1 MPASGRSL
9 LAGCIGGM
17 LRLKCD
23 EEIIHNLTQVYDAWS
38 FFLDHNDDALR
49 KVDAHTVECLESRIP
64 ARSLSDEK
72 VLRPLVEEG
81 SIFGSFTPSERE
93 HIWRNLKLYPR
104 RVPSIRLFLKD
115 LLYLETLVDC
125 VKKLVQPGRRQTV
138 FQAFRQSFVGAE
150 LQQSVSTDDS
160 VEEPH
165 FEKSYRELF
174 LFAMRQLEPLRPG
187 SVLLEKGEA
196 RQAVEKDP
204 RAWYNFAHEA
214 YRLGFRSS
222 SITDI
227 LSHNPD
233 RAVARSTL
241 LRARNPAVF
250 EYDEPEFE
258 SFVNQMMTMFNHARR
273 LDPLDEVPSL
283 VCDGNGEEVKRRSGR
298 PFRKAFEESA
308 KFLTFDNMHMR
319 DTDDA
324 GELTP
329 FFIRRDVYLSFFGSI
344 DGTDHSSSEAM
355 SMSPPSPA
363 EPDPELE
370 TSDNIHT
377 GLEVVVRRDEL
388 SEDAIAS
395 DDHPI
400 TGSRGLEDSPG
411 RLPHSPISSS
421 QYSQSSEDPRVGTG
435 IPHLIEN
442 ADWWRQDMTPKAGG
456 SALDP
461 SLNHSTIQF
470 ISLGG
475 SRPEVVEEMV
485 ISTTTDPVVE
495 AVAGRYASRG
505 MFLFNRQL
513 RSVAP
518 PQCLEV
524 ALEDEERAVFV
535 IPETR
540 STFSAASLL
549 ESSGLKRPAS
559 EEMISNRPRKMYIV

>member
-1 MPASGRSL
+1 MRQRAHAECHDLVNQTSNEHSLSAGEVYFHILRCDPSDTRTINSWWAQIQSLDKVRELKSLFSRKNLNAPFRALAKMPASGRSL
-9 LAGCIGGM
+9 LAGCIGNM

-38 FFLDHNDDALR
+38 FLLNHNDDALR
-49 KVDAHTVECLESRIP
+49 KVDAHTVKCLESRIP

-72 VLRPLVEEG
+72 FLRPLVEEG

-138 FQAFRQSFVGAE
+138 YRAFHQSFVGAE
-150 LQQSVSTDDS
+150 LQQSVSTDDN

-204 RAWYNFAHEA
+204 RAWYDFAQEA

-233 RAVARSTL
+233 RAAARSTL
-241 LRARNPAVF
+241 LRVRNPAVF
-250 EYDEPEFE
+250 EYDETEFE
-258 SFVNQMMTMFNHARR
+258 SFVDQMVTMFNQARR
-273 LDPLDEVPSL
+273 LDPLDEVPLSLDEVPSL
-283 VCDGNGEEVKRRSGR
+283 VCDGIGEEVKRRSGR

-344 DGTDHSSSEAM
+344 DGIDHSSSEAM
-355 SMSPPSPA
+355 FMGPPSPE
-363 EPDPELE
+363 EPDPKPEPELE

-377 GLEVVVRRDEL
+377 GLGMVVRRDEL
-388 SEDAIAS
+388 SENAIVRDNHS
-395 DDHPI
+395 I
-400 TGSRGLEDSPG
+400 TDSRGFGDSSG
-411 RLPHSPISSS
+411 RFPHSPRLF
-421 QYSQSSEDPRVGTG
+421 EPVFPVLRRPWGRTRNF
-435 IPHLIEN
+435 P
-442 ADWWRQDMTPKAGG
+442 
-456 SALDP
+456 LD
-461 SLNHSTIQF
+461 
-470 ISLGG
+470 
-475 SRPEVVEEMV
+475 
-485 ISTTTDPVVE
+485 
-495 AVAGRYASRG
+495 
-505 MFLFNRQL
+505 
-513 RSVAP
+513 
-518 PQCLEV
+518 
-524 ALEDEERAVFV
+524 
-535 IPETR
+535 
-540 STFSAASLL
+540 
-549 ESSGLKRPAS
+549 
-559 EEMISNRPRKMYIV
+559 

>member
-38 FFLDHNDDALR
+38 FFLDYNDDALR

-81 SIFGSFTPSERE
+81 VILGSFTLSERE
-93 HIWRNLKLYPR
+93 RIWRNLKLYPR

-115 LLYLETLVDC
+115 LLYLEILVDC

-138 FQAFRQSFVGAE
+138 YQAFHQSFEGVE
-150 LQQSVSTDDS
+150 LQRSVSIDDN
-160 VEEPH
+160 VGEPR

-174 LFAMRQLEPLRPG
+174 LFAMRQLEPLRLG

-204 RAWYNFAHEA
+204 RAWYDFAQEA
-214 YRLGFRSS
+214 DRLGFRSS

-233 RAVARSTL
+233 RAAARLTL
-241 LRARNPAVF
+241 LRVRNPAVF
-250 EYDEPEFE
+250 EYDETEFE
-258 SFVNQMMTMFNHARR
+258 SFVNQMVTMFNHARR

-283 VCDGNGEEVKRRSGR
+283 VCNGTGEEVKRRSGR

-308 KFLTFDNMHMR
+308 KFLTFDNMYMR

-329 FFIRRDVYLSFFGSI
+329 FFIRRDVYLSFFRSI
-344 DGTDHSSSEAM
+344 DGIDYSSSEAM
-355 SMSPPSPA
+355 SMSSSSPE
-363 EPDPELE
+363 EPDPERE
-370 TSDNIHT
+370 TSNNIHI

-395 DDHPI
+395 DNPPI
-400 TGSRGLEDSPG
+400 TGSRGLEDSPEH
-411 RLPHSPISSS
+411 LPYSPVSSS
-421 QYSQSSEDPRVGTG
+421 QYSPSSEDPRVGPG
-435 IPHLIEN
+435 IPPLIEN
-442 ADWWRQDMTPKAGG
+442 TDWWRQDITP
-456 SALDP
+456 
-461 SLNHSTIQF
+461 
-470 ISLGG
+470 
-475 SRPEVVEEMV
+475 
-485 ISTTTDPVVE
+485 
-495 AVAGRYASRG
+495 
-505 MFLFNRQL
+505 
-513 RSVAP
+513 
-518 PQCLEV
+518 
-524 ALEDEERAVFV
+524 
-535 IPETR
+535 
-540 STFSAASLL
+540 
-549 ESSGLKRPAS
+549 
-559 EEMISNRPRKMYIV
+559 